1 MGMDHDL
8 LHSRVARPGSPR
20 RVRVG
25 AALPELRH
33 HGNSLLSGAT
43 KRVCFV
49 APVPL
54 WEGPGHR
61 RIAASSMSHNSTALQ
76 GHITMHLLTH
86 ALLGHPLKGDLFDR
100 SAYIADKARERAAGV
115 VAFLRWF
122 ALGLRTG
129 HALAAP
135 DALLGLRCVP
145 LRKREWVML

>member
-1 MGMDHDL
+1 
-8 LHSRVARPGSPR
+8 
-20 RVRVG
+20 
-25 AALPELRH
+25 
-33 HGNSLLSGAT
+33 
-43 KRVCFV
+43 
-49 APVPL
+49 
-54 WEGPGHR
+54 
-61 RIAASSMSHNSTALQ
+61 
-76 GHITMHLLTH
+76 MHLLTH